1 MDKIKI
7 QEIADE
13 AGLSNGDLLNKA
25 KELDFNVKAA
35 NSTISFDDACIL
47 VDYAISGTLPKN
59 LRKVPTKKVKVIKK
73 TSKGIAYASPKQT
86 KWGGITIVGK
96 KAKTEITEPQKE
108 SRQVLKKSP
117 TVVKSKKKK
126 NRKRAEPSTTL
137 KKLLDSFEDLRLKD
151 AASNIKVTTKKSYTP
166 SERSALKKGFLEI
179 TDPNAYNGRY
189 FIKNEK
195 IWIHDIGALKA
206 RLGVSTDQAVRDHGY
221 DVETYYSENAYT
233 KKSLQPKSLR
243 MCDTKDGDGHCSY
256 SLDDMVYMSD
266 GMYIHKDDCW
276 W

>member
-1 MDKIKI
+1 MDKVKI

-25 KELDFNVKAA
+25 KELDFNIKAA
-35 NSTISFDDACIL
+35 NSAISFDDACIL

-59 LRKVPTKKVKVIKK
+59 LRKVPTMKVKVIKK
-73 TSKGIAYASPKQT
+73 TSKGITYASPKQT

-151 AASNIKVTTKKSYTP
+151 ARSNIKVTTKKSYTP
-166 SERSALKKGFLEI
+166 SERSALKKGFLEV
-179 TDPNAYNGRY
+179 TDFNAYHGRY

-206 RLGVSTDQAVRDHGY
+206 KLGVFTDQAVRAHGY
-221 DVETYYSENAYT
+221 DVETYYRITIPRNELNLNY
-233 KKSLQPKSLR
+233 
-243 MCDTKDGDGHCSY
+243 
-256 SLDDMVYMSD
+256 
-266 GMYIHKDDCW
+266 
-276 W
+276 